1 MRLAILAATA
11 LAIPAI
17 AMAADDPVAD
27 TIAARQGFY
36 KLLGANMGVLAG
48 MAQGDIDYDSTS
60 AQTAADNMVALT
72 TYNLGHLYMP
82 GTSADDSDKSRALA
96 KIWAD
101 FPGVQEKGGAFVAA
115 ATAMQAVAGAGKGEM
130 AGALG
135 ALGGSCKGC
144 HDTYR
149 VK

>member
-1 MRLAILAATA
+1 MRLAILAAA
-11 LAIPAI
+11 FAIPTVAL
-17 AMAADDPVAD
+17 AADDPVSD
-27 TIAARQGFY
+27 TIAARQGYY

-48 MAQGDIDYDSTS
+48 MAQGDIDYDSSS
-60 AQTAADNMVALT
+60 AQTAADNMVVLT
-72 TYNLGHLYMP
+72 TYDLGHLYMP

-96 KIWAD
+96 KIWED
-101 FPGVQEKGGAFVAA
+101 FAGVKEKGGAFVEAA
-115 ATAMQAVAGAGKGEM
+115 MAMQAVAGAGKGEM